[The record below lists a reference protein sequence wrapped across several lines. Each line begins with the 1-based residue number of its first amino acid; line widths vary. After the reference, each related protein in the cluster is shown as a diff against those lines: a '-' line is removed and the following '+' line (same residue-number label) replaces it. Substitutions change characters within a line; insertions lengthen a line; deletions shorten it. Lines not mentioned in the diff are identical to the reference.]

1 MQAGFLRLLLTIDL
15 HSLRLPLEALRRA
28 LDGAVESN
36 TLSNILLA
44 LKASSRLV
52 KRVES
57 LWRRSR

>member
-1 MQAGFLRLLLTIDL
+1 MVDALV
-15 HSLRLPLEALRRA
+15 RLPLEALRQA

-36 TLSNILLA
+36 TLSKPFLA
-44 LKASSRLV
+44 MKASARLV